1 MQLERSAPTPTNEAF
16 TTVMQTMAS
25 NKWEGWSSDISNAF
39 GQAMKTNRRQ
49 PLAASLPPGLAAA
62 GFDCD
67 SRCLLLC
74 KTEVYGLISGP
85 SWLRQSLV
93 ACFEELGYVRNP
105 YDRCILTLA
114 PPDVG
119 RNKNIH
125 NVGVVLIEVDDVL
138 EGGNAAH
145 RKQMESFYA
154 KFKCGKKINLF
165 ELGKTG
171 TRISGIRVCQNKDYT
186 FEWHMNEYV
195 DNEMSVIDIPR
206 GFKTH
211 TKELS
216 DDYMSQVMSSNG
228 KIGWIGGNGRPDL
241 AAGHSII
248 AGQYK
253 DKSPQLI
260 TDCNQCVQQAR
271 DHRIVIKVWS
281 IPLKDIRFVG
291 FCDSS
296 FDFSGVRHQQGW
308 IVGFTNRHLN
318 ENRRAPVSIA
328 LWKSRKLARKASSPQ
343 AVETYA
349 GSGCCADLNWVRCM
363 LLSTLYANWDIL
375 LANPRHYPKVNRTPS
390 VLKTD
395 RPTVID
401 PQVTLCSDSKGLF
414 DALNNELPQDDK
426 KSAIETPIIDQMLA
440 SMVGRARWI
449 PHNVNPADGL
459 TKLKGAHLRPLLDL
473 LNDGCYHLITEEAQ
487 LKQRKEEKENLGQ
500 ARRLKDSGKHS
511 PATCMSVVI
520 FSAFLSVGWK
530 SPTDDCSSTPQTYV
544 SSM

>member
-1 MQLERSAPTPTNEAF
+1 MKAKSRIVIHGFKDPHVLQLERSAPTPTNEAF

-67 SRCLLLC
+67 PRCLLLC

-114 PPDVG
+114 PSDVG
-119 RNKNIH
+119 RNKNVH

-195 DNEMSVIDIPR
+195 DNEMSIIDIPR

-281 IPLKDIRFVG
+281 IPLKDLRFVG

-308 IVGFTNRHLN
+308 IVGFTNKHLN

-349 GSGCCADLNWVRCM
+349 GSGCCADLNWLRCM
-363 LLSTLYANWDIL
+363 FVDC
-375 LANPRHYPKVNRTPS
+375 V
-390 VLKTD
+390 
-395 RPTVID
+395 
-401 PQVTLCSDSKGLF
+401 F
-414 DALNNELPQDDK
+414 EL
-426 KSAIETPIIDQMLA
+426 
-440 SMVGRARWI
+440 G
-449 PHNVNPADGL
+449 H
-459 TKLKGAHLRPLLDL
+459 
-473 LNDGCYHLITEEAQ
+473 
-487 LKQRKEEKENLGQ
+487 
-500 ARRLKDSGKHS
+500 SG
-511 PATCMSVVI
+511 
-520 FSAFLSVGWK
+520 
-530 SPTDDCSSTPQTYV
+530 Y
-544 SSM
+544 